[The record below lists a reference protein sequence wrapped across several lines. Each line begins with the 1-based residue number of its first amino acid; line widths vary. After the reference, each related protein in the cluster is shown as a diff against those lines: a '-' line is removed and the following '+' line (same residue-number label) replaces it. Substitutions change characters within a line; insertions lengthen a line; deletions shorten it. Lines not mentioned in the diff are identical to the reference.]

1 MKLIDRDNIPWIVDG
16 VGEIPVITKEEIYEM
31 PILNAIPIE
40 WIEDWLSDRSILWGT
55 PSETSI
61 KQMMV
66 DWQAEQ
72 ESRNE

>member
-1 MKLIDRDNIPWIVDG
+1 MKLIDRDNIPWMVDG
-16 VGEIPVITKEEIYEM
+16 IGEIPVITKEEIYEM

-40 WIEDWLSDRSILWGT
+40 WIEEWLLSCDVTYKRLAIESLL
-55 PSETSI
+55 
-61 KQMMV
+61 K